1 MMLAKPFHY
10 QIRVYYEDTDL
21 GGVVYHANY
30 IKFFE
35 RARTEWLRAMG
46 IEQEILIEQNLAFAV
61 VNIKC
66 DFRQPAR
73 FNDLVEVV
81 THVSD
86 LGRASMTFSQDLY
99 LQNDP
104 ESLLCR
110 AEIKVACIKLDSF
123 KSTALPALLLQQLKQ
138 DKQ

>member
-46 IEQEILIEQNLAFAV
+46 IEQDILIEQNLAFAV

-66 DFRQPAR
+66 DFHQPAR
-73 FNDLVEVV
+73 FNDLLEVN
-81 THVSD
+81 TQVSD

-99 LQNDP
+99 LQNNP

-110 AEIKVACIKLDSF
+110 AVIKVACIKLDSF